1 MYDNLEVN
9 NIVHAGLIFI
19 VYLFVAILL
28 YYFLSYP
35 IDILFDGFKSSSVGT
50 DAESYANW
58 MYPNIKWAVN
68 AVFALALALP
78 IVWFI
83 TWVFSR
89 EADFGMYR
97 R

>member
-1 MYDNLEVN
+1 MYNDLEVS
-9 NIVHAGLIFI
+9 NIIHAGLIFI
-19 VYLFVAILL
+19 VYLFIAILL

-50 DAESYANW
+50 DAESYVIW

-68 AVFALALALP
+68 VVFALAIALP

-83 TWVFSR
+83 TWIFSR